1 MASTHGTPSASAPA
15 LADTWN
21 HGPPSTSNGS
31 TAALVAVA
39 GTNSVEAT
47 RFAAALMGW
56 MSVGLPAGMRNVY
69 TSPVLCL
76 STIAATLSLE

>member
-21 HGPPSTSNGS
+21 HGPPSVSNGS

-47 RFAAALMGW
+47 RFAAALIG
-56 MSVGLPAGMRNVY
+56 
-69 TSPVLCL
+69 
-76 STIAATLSLE
+76 